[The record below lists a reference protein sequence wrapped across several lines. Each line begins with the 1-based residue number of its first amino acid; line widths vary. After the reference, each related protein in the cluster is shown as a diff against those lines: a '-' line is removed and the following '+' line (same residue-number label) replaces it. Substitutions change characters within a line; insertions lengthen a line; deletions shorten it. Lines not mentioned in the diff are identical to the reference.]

1 MNNTETATAVP
12 SSQQDL
18 SPSPTTGENASP
30 SPIPADAEA
39 LALLRQ
45 MESNIARQLRYTK
58 IFTLL
63 CAIMLALVVVICVVL
78 LPRLNTILQDV
89 NTLMTQATSI
99 AGDLE
104 ILTKEIL
111 DADIGGILSDASK
124 LVKNTDAGVQQS
136 LQELQQALEKL
147 NSLDFEGLNQSIAD
161 LQAIVEPLS
170 KLFGGR

>member
-63 CAIMLALVVVICVVL
+63 CAIMLALVVVFCLVV

-89 NTLMTQATSI
+89 NTLIT
-99 AGDLE
+99 
-104 ILTKEIL
+104 
-111 DADIGGILSDASK
+111 
-124 LVKNTDAGVQQS
+124 
-136 LQELQQALEKL
+136 
-147 NSLDFEGLNQSIAD
+147 
-161 LQAIVEPLS
+161 
-170 KLFGGR
+170 

>member
-1 MNNTETATAVP
+1 
-12 SSQQDL
+12 
-18 SPSPTTGENASP
+18 
-30 SPIPADAEA
+30 
-39 LALLRQ
+39 
-45 MESNIARQLRYTK
+45 
-58 IFTLL
+58 
-63 CAIMLALVVVICVVL
+63 
-78 LPRLNTILQDV
+78 
-89 NTLMTQATSI
+89 MTQATSI

-104 ILTKEIL
+104 TLTKEIL